1 MRIYKTINLING
13 KIYVGQD
20 YNNRDNYL
28 GSGKIILKAIKKY
41 KKENFKKEILEE
53 CNSQEELDEKENDAT
68 FKARIESLQKEFE
81 TWRDSKDFEAEQQ
94 KSPNFADF
102 FHMTLENCL

>member
-53 CNSQEELDEKENDAT
+53 CNSQEELDEKE
-68 FKARIESLQKEFE
+68 KYWILKL
-81 TWRDSKDFEAEQQ
+81 DSTN
-94 KSPNFADF
+94 PNIGY
-102 FHMTLENCL
+102 NI